1 MWSRQPAVVR
11 AELCISFRTS
21 WQRKQTGPWL
31 SLRTGRNWFNNR
43 NLLCAT
49 CWAWHLELRDK
60 QDEVPALPGLI
71 AFWGNRQAHRPA
83 HQGLVP
89 CAKGA
94 QRSPLN
100 PGDPLPWAF
109 PEGVPREWTVSFSN
123 PPETAFPK
131 QAFDSKSGG
140 WQFKV
145 IVFGDGTRW
154 IYSVM
159 LTECVLMPSRSI
171 VRLVQLT
178 TL

>member
-1 MWSRQPAVVR
+1 MWSRQPTVMR
-11 AELCISFRTS
+11 AELYISFRTS
-21 WQRKQTGPWL
+21 GQRKQKGPWL

-100 PGDPLPWAF
+100 PGALF
-109 PEGVPREWTVSFSN
+109 RELFQRGSHVSGQC
-123 PPETAFPK
+123 P
-131 QAFDSKSGG
+131 
-140 WQFKV
+140 
-145 IVFGDGTRW
+145 
-154 IYSVM
+154 SVT
-159 LTECVLMPSRSI
+159 LQRQHFPSRLLI
-171 VRLVQLT
+171 VSQEADSSRS
-178 TL
+178 